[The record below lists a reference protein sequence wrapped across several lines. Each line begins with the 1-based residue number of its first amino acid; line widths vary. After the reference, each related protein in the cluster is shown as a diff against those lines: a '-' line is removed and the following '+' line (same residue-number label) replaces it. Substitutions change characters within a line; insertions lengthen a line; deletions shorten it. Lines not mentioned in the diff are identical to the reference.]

1 VIATLNGS
9 FPWRETEAGREIAD
23 LRRRLLAGE
32 ACGDALRLAQDRATR
47 EAIEAQARAGL
58 DLVTDGLVRWEDPV
72 AGLVARLAGLERGE
86 DRVGFPGS
94 GAPYAAPIASGEVAW
109 REPIL
114 SEDFLFAR
122 QGSPRPVKVVLTGPF
137 TIARL
142 AEDRAYGDPAALA
155 MGLASALNQE
165 LRSLQAAG
173 CGFIQVNEPALL
185 EARDEFP
192 VFTRLW
198 EVLGRGVTVTLC
210 LHLAGAGLDGLY
222 PAVTRLKRLGCLSVD
237 GVSGLAG
244 LGRMGAAQFPEGL
257 QLGLGL
263 VDGRSATV
271 EEGRSLAET
280 VKSLPG
286 LPPPDRILL
295 GTVGDLGELSPEVAS
310 AKLQSLAGAAR
321 LLEGR

>member
-23 LRRRLLAGE
+23 LRRRLRTGE
-32 ACGDALRLAQDRATR
+32 ACADALRLAQDRATR

-72 AGLVARLAGLERGE
+72 EGLVARLAGLERGK
-86 DRVGFPGS
+86 DRSGFPGS
-94 GAPYAAPIASGEVAW
+94 GAPYAAPVATGEVAW

-122 QGSPRPVKVVLTGPF
+122 QGSARPLKVVLTGPF
-137 TIARL
+137 TLSRL
-142 AEDRAYGDPAALA
+142 AEDRAYGDTEALA
-155 MGLASALNQE
+155 MGLAIALNQE

-173 CGFIQVNEPALL
+173 CGFIQVNEPGLL
-185 EARDEFP
+185 VARDEFP

-198 EVLGRGVTVTLC
+198 EVLGRGVSVTLC
-210 LHLAGAGLDGLY
+210 LHLAGGDLAGLY

-237 GVSGLAG
+237 GVSGRSG
-244 LGRMGAAQFPEGL
+244 LGVIGAAPFPEGL

-263 VDGRSATV
+263 VDGRSAKV
-271 EEGRSLAET
+271 EEERSLAET
-280 VKSLPG
+280 VRSLPG
-286 LPPPDRILL
+286 LPPLDRILL
-295 GTVGDLGELSPEVAS
+295 GTAGDLGELTPEVAS
-310 AKLQSLAGAAR
+310 AKLRNLARAAR
-321 LLEGR
+321 LLEGG